1 MNQLLQEKRDAEQFL
16 RLIAPKYMGIY
27 ILNRSTDRFR
37 DVLAPEAFRA
47 YAKVSEGSYSDAMRL
62 YRDEYVSC
70 DYREVI
76 DQVLDYDYVYNVL
89 ASGNQVD
96 VSYRKKDGTLI
107 RLKISRYSD
116 SDENLSVWVY
126 TNEDSEDAL
135 YGELGEAR
143 YRIQFDDN
151 EKPVEFIGSES
162 LSKMLYGLTNEA
174 RIPFVRLWEH
184 MHPQDVDGVREELKE
199 IHILK
204 DSEATYEAEFRLQN
218 KEQQYRWYRAIGKP
232 VLNEKG
238 KIVSVYGFLI
248 DIHKHKEKNLLQ
260 QRFIS
265 GLSHEY
271 VTVWVIN
278 HDLTVELYQQTKKGD
293 HIAQEAIEEFAKE
306 NNYQK
311 SMEKYASEYVCE
323 EDREDFLR
331 NMNYRVVRERIKTEK
346 VYPVVFQRKFN
357 GKIDYFQACFA
368 QISEDTDDFV
378 LGFKLVN
385 DIVEHEKERNDRL
398 EEEKQILESL
408 SSDFT
413 AIYYLEV
420 NSGKFEPVHIQNETN
435 ASELIKSCSGYKDFY
450 EYAYQYA
457 MRYIPKDEQ
466 PEFLWW
472 FSRDNLKSLL
482 KTQVSLT
489 QNYRCYPNA
498 QNHQYFET
506 KVVKVSEDEE
516 SCHVLLGFR
525 YIDDIIKK
533 EKATQKRLQNALEE
547 IKRSNEMISAIAKS
561 YSSIYKVDFE
571 TDTYER
577 ITGSD
582 VIPKTGCASEKM
594 FDVCEQDVAPEY
606 RNIIH
611 QFANIETLTSRL
623 EKEKDVLAEYR
634 MADGNWHKLR
644 IIVSKRNA
652 NGKAIQAIATIR
664 IISET
669 KRKELNLFFEAEQA
683 KREAKIKTRFLQ
695 SMSHDMRTPLNGIA
709 GMLHIADQNP
719 KDLELQKTT
728 RNKIHQSLNYLISL
742 VNDVLDMND
751 LESDHF
757 TEEEVDFDITKLV
770 GNMNIV
776 AQQLAQEKNIQYVL
790 DWYEGQLSHSS
801 FRGFPI
807 YLSRILSIVVQ
818 NAVKF
823 TPENGEIHVWMNE
836 KCLDDSTSLL
846 EFRCKDNG
854 IGMSQDFIQH
864 AFDLFAQEDS
874 SSRYTYQGT
883 GLSLSIAKKLVE
895 YMHGNI
901 QLESEK
907 GVGTTVYIQ
916 IPFKL
921 GRSIENKTKFTELV
935 SLEGLCVLV
944 AEDND
949 LNMEI
954 VEYMLERNGIQVVC
968 AKDGQEVIDLFEKSE
983 VNEFDFILMDIMMPK
998 LNGLD
1003 ATRKIRALKRLDAK
1017 TIPIIAMSANAF
1029 VEDIMNSKLAGMNM
1043 HLAKPLDEIKLIEAL
1058 KQCKKDEDFKV
1069 IRN

>member
-1 MNQLLQEKRDAEQFL
+1 MNQLLQEKRDAENFL
-16 RLIAPKYMGIY
+16 RLIAPKYAAVY
-27 ILNRSTDRFR
+27 ILDRSTDTFR
-37 DVLAPEAFRA
+37 DILAPEAFRA
-47 YAKVSEGSYSDAMRL
+47 FAKDSEGLYSDAMQL
-62 YRDEYVSC
+62 YRDHYVAC
-70 DYREVI
+70 DYQEVI
-76 DQVLDYDYVYNVL
+76 DRVLDYDYVYNIL
-89 ASGNQVD
+89 SSGNQVN
-96 VSYRKKDGTLI
+96 VTYRKKDGTLI
-107 RLKISRYSD
+107 RLKIDRYSD
-116 SDENLSVWVY
+116 NDENTSIWVY

-151 EKPVEFIGSES
+151 EKPVEFISSES
-162 LSKMLYGLTNEA
+162 LSEMLYGFKGETH
-174 RIPFVRLWEH
+174 ISYSMLWNH
-184 MHPQDVDGVREELKE
+184 MHPQDIDVVKEEFKN
-199 IHILK
+199 IHDTR
-204 DSEATYEAEFRLQN
+204 DSTATYEVEYRLQN
-218 KEQQYRWYRAIGKP
+218 KDKQYRWYRAIGKP

-238 KIVSVYGFLI
+238 KIVSVCGFLI

-278 HDLTVELYQQTKKGD
+278 HDLTVELYQQTQKGN
-293 HIAQEAIEEFAKE
+293 HIAQDAIEKFAKE

-331 NMNYRVVRERIKTEK
+331 NVNYRVVRERIKTEK

-368 QISEDTDDFV
+368 QISDETDDFV

-398 EEEKQILESL
+398 EEEKRILESL

-420 NSGKFEPVHIQNETN
+420 NSGKFEPVHIRDKTN
-435 ASELIKSCSGYKDFY
+435 ASELIKNYLEYKDFY
-450 EYAYQYA
+450 EYTYQYA
-457 MRYIPKDEQ
+457 MHYIPKEEQ

-472 FSRDNLKSLL
+472 FSRDNLKNLL
-482 KTQVSLT
+482 KTQASLT
-489 QNYRCYPNA
+489 QHYHSHPNA

-525 YIDDIIKK
+525 YIDDIIEK
-533 EKATQKRLQNALEE
+533 EKATQKRLQNALDETQ
-547 IKRSNEMISAIAKS
+547 RSNETISTIAKS
-561 YSSIYKVDFE
+561 YSSIYQIDLE

-577 ITGSD
+577 ISGSEI
-582 VIPKTGCASEKM
+582 IPKTGCASKRMYEI
-594 FDVCEQDVAPEY
+594 CEQAVAPEY

-611 QFANIETLTSRL
+611 QFVDLKTLASRL
-623 EKEKDVLAEYR
+623 EKEDDILAEYR

-644 IIVSKRNA
+644 YIVRKRDE

-664 IISET
+664 TISET

-695 SMSHDMRTPLNGIA
+695 NMSHDMRTPLNGIS

-719 KDLELQKTT
+719 DDLELQKST

-751 LESDHF
+751 LESNHF
-757 TEEEVDFDITKLV
+757 TEEEVDFDVTKLV
-770 GNMNIV
+770 GNINID
-776 AQQLAQEKNIQYVL
+776 AQQLAQEKNIQYIL
-790 DWYEGQLSHSS
+790 DWYEGQLSHSQ
-801 FRGFPI
+801 FRGYPI

-823 TPENGEIHVWMNE
+823 TPENGEVHVWMNE
-836 KCLDDSTSLL
+836 KKIDDSTSLL
-846 EFRCKDNG
+846 EFGCKDNG
-854 IGMSQDFIQH
+854 VGMSKEFLSR
-864 AFDLFAQEDS
+864 AFDLFAQENS
-874 SSRYTYQGT
+874 SSRSTYQGT
-883 GLSLSIAKKLVE
+883 GLGLPIAKKLVD
-895 YMHGNI
+895 YMHGEI
-901 QLESEK
+901 HLESEK
-907 GVGTTVYIQ
+907 GVGTTVTIQ

-921 GRSIENKTKFTELV
+921 GKQIENKAKFTESV
-935 SLEGLCVLV
+935 SLEGLHALV

-954 VEYMLERNGIQVVC
+954 VKYMLERNGIQVVC
-968 AKDGQEVIDLFEKSE
+968 AKDGQEVVSLFEQSQI
-983 VNEFDFILMDIMMPK
+983 NEYDFILMDIMMPK

-1003 ATRKIRALKRLDAK
+1003 ATRKIRSIKRQDAK
-1017 TIPIIAMSANAF
+1017 IVPIIAMSANAF
-1029 VEDIMNSKLAGMNM
+1029 VEDMLNSKIAGMNM
-1043 HLAKPLDEIKLIEAL
+1043 HLAKPLDETKLMEAL
-1058 KQCKKDEDFKV
+1058 KQCKKGEE
-1069 IRN
+1069 

>member
-1 MNQLLQEKRDAEQFL
+1 
-16 RLIAPKYMGIY
+16 
-27 ILNRSTDRFR
+27 
-37 DVLAPEAFRA
+37 
-47 YAKVSEGSYSDAMRL
+47 
-62 YRDEYVSC
+62 
-70 DYREVI
+70 
-76 DQVLDYDYVYNVL
+76 
-89 ASGNQVD
+89 
-96 VSYRKKDGTLI
+96 
-107 RLKISRYSD
+107 
-116 SDENLSVWVY
+116 
-126 TNEDSEDAL
+126 
-135 YGELGEAR
+135 
-143 YRIQFDDN
+143 
-151 EKPVEFIGSES
+151 
-162 LSKMLYGLTNEA
+162 
-174 RIPFVRLWEH
+174 
-184 MHPQDVDGVREELKE
+184 
-199 IHILK
+199 
-204 DSEATYEAEFRLQN
+204 
-218 KEQQYRWYRAIGKP
+218 
-232 VLNEKG
+232 
-238 KIVSVYGFLI
+238 
-248 DIHKHKEKNLLQ
+248 
-260 QRFIS
+260 
-265 GLSHEY
+265 
-271 VTVWVIN
+271 
-278 HDLTVELYQQTKKGD
+278 
-293 HIAQEAIEEFAKE
+293 
-306 NNYQK
+306 
-311 SMEKYASEYVCE
+311 
-323 EDREDFLR
+323 
-331 NMNYRVVRERIKTEK
+331 MNYRVVRERIKTEK

-357 GKIDYFQACFA
+357 GKIDYFQACFV
-368 QISEDTDDFV
+368 QISEDTNDFV
-378 LGFKLVN
+378 MGFKLVN

-420 NSGKFEPVHIQNETN
+420 NSGKFESVHIQDETN
-435 ASELIKSCSGYKDFY
+435 ASELIRSYSGYKDFY

-457 MRYIPKDEQ
+457 MRYIPKEEQ

-489 QNYRCYPNA
+489 QNYRCYPNT

-547 IKRSNEMISAIAKS
+547 IKRSNETISTIAKS

-571 TDTYER
+571 ADTYER
-577 ITGSD
+577 ISGSD
-582 VIPKTGCASEKM
+582 IIPKTGCASEKM

-623 EKEKDVLAEYR
+623 EKEEDVLAEYR

-728 RNKIHQSLNYLISL
+728 RNKVHQSLNYLISL

-751 LESDHF
+751 LESNHF
-757 TEEEVDFDITKLV
+757 TEEEVDFDITKLL
-770 GNMNIV
+770 GNMNID

-790 DWYEGQLSHSS
+790 DWYEGQLSHSN
-801 FRGFPI
+801 FRGYPI
-807 YLSRILSIVVQ
+807 YLSRILMIVVQ

-874 SSRYTYQGT
+874 SSRSTYQGT
-883 GLSLSIAKKLVE
+883 GLGLPIAKKLVE

-907 GVGTTVYIQ
+907 GIGTTVSIQ

-921 GRSIENKTKFTELV
+921 GKSIENKNNRNQQI

-1043 HLAKPLDEIKLIEAL
+1043 HLAKPLDETKLINAL
-1058 KQCKKDEDFKV
+1058 KQCKKDEDFK
-1069 IRN
+1069 

>member
-16 RLIAPKYMGIY
+16 RLIAPKYMGVY

-398 EEEKQILESL
+398 VEEKQILESL

-547 IKRSNEMISAIAKS
+547 IKRSNETISAIAKS

-582 VIPKTGCASEKM
+582 VIPRTGCASEKM

-719 KDLELQKTT
+719 KDLELQKNT

-751 LESDHF
+751 LENDHF

-874 SSRYTYQGT
+874 SSRSTYQGT

-1043 HLAKPLDEIKLIEAL
+1043 HLAKPLDETKLINAL
-1058 KQCKKDEDFKV
+1058 KQCKKDEE
-1069 IRN
+1069 

>member
-1 MNQLLQEKRDAEQFL
+1 MNQLLQEKRDAENFL
-16 RLIAPKYMGIY
+16 RLIAPKYAAVY
-27 ILNRSTDRFR
+27 ILNRSTDTFR
-37 DVLAPEAFRA
+37 DILAPEAFRA
-47 YAKVSEGSYSDAMRL
+47 FAKDTKGSYSDAMQL
-62 YRDEYVSC
+62 YRDHYVAC
-70 DYREVI
+70 DYQEVI
-76 DQVLDYDYVYNVL
+76 DRVLDYDYVYNIL
-89 ASGNQVD
+89 SSGNQVN
-96 VSYRKKDGTLI
+96 VTYRKKDGTLI
-107 RLKISRYSD
+107 RLKIDRYSD
-116 SDENLSVWVY
+116 NDENTSIWVY

-143 YRIQFDDN
+143 FRIRFDDN

-162 LSKMLYGLTNEA
+162 LSEMLYGFKGETH
-174 RIPFVRLWEH
+174 ISFSMLWNH
-184 MHPQDVDGVREELKE
+184 MHPQDIDVVKEEFKN
-199 IHILK
+199 IHDTR
-204 DSEATYEAEFRLQN
+204 DSTATYEVEYRLQN
-218 KEQQYRWYRAIGKP
+218 KDKQYRWYRAIGKP

-238 KIVSVYGFLI
+238 KIVSVCGFLI

-293 HIAQEAIEEFAKE
+293 HIAQEAIEKFAKT

-331 NMNYRVVRERIKTEK
+331 NVDYRVVRERIKTEK
-346 VYPVVFQRKFN
+346 VYPVVFQREFN

-368 QISEDTDDFV
+368 QISEETDDFV

-420 NSGKFEPVHIQNETN
+420 NSGKFEPVHIQDETN
-435 ASELIKSCSGYKDFY
+435 ASELIRSYSGYKDFY

-482 KTQVSLT
+482 ETQVSLT
-489 QNYRCYPNA
+489 QNYRTYPNA
-498 QNHQYFET
+498 QNQQYFET

-525 YIDDIIKK
+525 YIDDILKK

-547 IKRSNEMISAIAKS
+547 IKRSNETISTIAKS

-577 ITGSD
+577 ISGSD
-582 VIPKTGCASEKM
+582 IIPKTGCASEKM

-611 QFANIETLTSRL
+611 QFANIETLISQL
-623 EKEKDVLAEYR
+623 EKEEDVLAEYR

-664 IISET
+664 TISET

-709 GMLHIADQNP
+709 GMLHVADQNP

-742 VNDVLDMND
+742 VNDVLD
-751 LESDHF
+751 
-757 TEEEVDFDITKLV
+757 
-770 GNMNIV
+770 
-776 AQQLAQEKNIQYVL
+776 
-790 DWYEGQLSHSS
+790 WYEGQLSHSS

-807 YLSRILSIVVQ
+807 YLSRILSIVAQ

-874 SSRYTYQGT
+874 SSRSTYQGT
-883 GLSLSIAKKLVE
+883 GLGLSIAKKLVE
-895 YMHGNI
+895 HMHGNI

-921 GRSIENKTKFTELV
+921 GKPIENKNNRNQQI

-1003 ATRKIRALKRLDAK
+1003 ATRTIRSLKRQDAK
-1017 TIPIIAMSANAF
+1017 TVPIIAMSANAF
-1029 VEDIMNSKLAGMNM
+1029 VEDIMNSKVAGMNM
-1043 HLAKPLDEIKLIEAL
+1043 HLAKPLDETKLINAL
-1058 KQCKKDEDFKV
+1058 KQCKKDERV
-1069 IRN
+1069 N

>member
-16 RLIAPKYMGIY
+16 RLIAPKYMGVY

-331 NMNYRVVRERIKTEK
+331 NVNYRVVRERIKTEK
-346 VYPVVFQRKFN
+346 VYLVVFQRKFN

-398 EEEKQILESL
+398 VEEKQILESL

-547 IKRSNEMISAIAKS
+547 IKRSNETISAIAKS

-719 KDLELQKTT
+719 KDLELQKNT
-728 RNKIHQSLNYLISL
+728 RNKIHQSLNYLVSL

-751 LESDHF
+751 LENDHF

-874 SSRYTYQGT
+874 SSRSTYQGT

-1043 HLAKPLDEIKLIEAL
+1043 HLAKPLDETKLINAL
-1058 KQCKKDEDFKV
+1058 KQCKKDEE
-1069 IRN
+1069 

>member
-1 MNQLLQEKRDAEQFL
+1 MKKKE
-16 RLIAPKYMGIY
+16 M
-27 ILNRSTDRFR
+27 
-37 DVLAPEAFRA
+37 
-47 YAKVSEGSYSDAMRL
+47 
-62 YRDEYVSC
+62 
-70 DYREVI
+70 I
-76 DQVLDYDYVYNVL
+76 DW
-89 ASGNQVD
+89 
-96 VSYRKKDGTLI
+96 KK
-107 RLKISRYSD
+107 
-116 SDENLSVWVY
+116 
-126 TNEDSEDAL
+126 
-135 YGELGEAR
+135 
-143 YRIQFDDN
+143 
-151 EKPVEFIGSES
+151 
-162 LSKMLYGLTNEA
+162 
-174 RIPFVRLWEH
+174 
-184 MHPQDVDGVREELKE
+184 
-199 IHILK
+199 
-204 DSEATYEAEFRLQN
+204 
-218 KEQQYRWYRAIGKP
+218 
-232 VLNEKG
+232 
-238 KIVSVYGFLI
+238 
-248 DIHKHKEKNLLQ
+248 KN
-260 QRFIS
+260 
-265 GLSHEY
+265 
-271 VTVWVIN
+271 
-278 HDLTVELYQQTKKGD
+278 
-293 HIAQEAIEEFAKE
+293 
-306 NNYQK
+306 
-311 SMEKYASEYVCE
+311 
-323 EDREDFLR
+323 
-331 NMNYRVVRERIKTEK
+331 
-346 VYPVVFQRKFN
+346 
-357 GKIDYFQACFA
+357 
-368 QISEDTDDFV
+368 
-378 LGFKLVN
+378 
-385 DIVEHEKERNDRL
+385 
-398 EEEKQILESL
+398 LESL

-420 NSGKFEPVHIQNETN
+420 NSGKFESVHIQDETN

-489 QNYRCYPNA
+489 QNYRCNPNA
-498 QNHQYFET
+498 QNQQYFET

-516 SCHVLLGFR
+516 SCHALLGFR

-533 EKATQKRLQNALEE
+533 EKATQKRLQDALDET
-547 IKRSNEMISAIAKS
+547 KRSNETISTIAKS
-561 YSSIYKVDFE
+561 YSSIYQIDLE

-577 ITGSD
+577 ISGSEI
-582 VIPKTGCASEKM
+582 IPKTGCASQRMYEA
-594 FDVCEQDVAPEY
+594 CEQEVAPEY

-611 QFANIETLTSRL
+611 QFVDIKTLASRL
-623 EKEKDVLAEYR
+623 EKEEDILAEYR

-644 IIVSKRNA
+644 YIVRKRDA
-652 NGKAIQAIATIR
+652 DGKAIQAIATIR
-664 IISET
+664 TISET

-683 KREAKIKTRFLQ
+683 KRETKIKTRFLQ

-719 KDLELQKTT
+719 KNLELQKTT
-728 RNKIHQSLNYLISL
+728 RNKVHQSLNYLISL

-757 TEEEVDFDITKLV
+757 TEEEVDFDITKLL
-770 GNMNIV
+770 GNMNID

-790 DWYEGQLSHSS
+790 DWYEGQLSHSN
-801 FRGFPI
+801 FRGYPI

-854 IGMSQDFIQH
+854 IGMSQDFIKH

-874 SSRYTYQGT
+874 SSRSTYQGT
-883 GLSLSIAKKLVE
+883 GLGLSIAKKLVE

-907 GVGTTVYIQ
+907 GIGTTVSIQ

-921 GRSIENKTKFTELV
+921 GKSIENKNNRNQQI

-1003 ATRKIRALKRLDAK
+1003 ATRKIRSLKRQDAK
-1017 TIPIIAMSANAF
+1017 TVPIIAMSANAF
-1029 VEDIMNSKLAGMNM
+1029 VEDIMNSKIAGMNM
-1043 HLAKPLDEIKLIEAL
+1043 HLAKPLDETKLIEAL
-1058 KQCKKDEDFKV
+1058 KQCKKDERV
-1069 IRN
+1069 N

>member
-1 MNQLLQEKRDAEQFL
+1 MNQLLQEKRDAENFL
-16 RLIAPKYMGIY
+16 RLIAPKYAAVY
-27 ILNRSTDRFR
+27 ILDRSTDTFR
-37 DVLAPEAFRA
+37 DILALEAFRA
-47 YAKVSEGSYSDAMRL
+47 FAKDTKGSYSDAMQL
-62 YRDEYVSC
+62 YRDQYVAC
-70 DYREVI
+70 DYQEVI
-76 DQVLDYDYVYNVL
+76 DRVLDYDYVYNIL

-116 SDENLSVWVY
+116 KECDKYLSVWVY

-162 LSKMLYGLTNEA
+162 LFKMLYGLANEA

-238 KIVSVYGFLI
+238 KIVSVCGFLI

-331 NMNYRVVRERIKTEK
+331 NVNYRVVRERIKTEK

-420 NSGKFEPVHIQNETN
+420 NSGKFESVHIQDETN
-435 ASELIKSCSGYKDFY
+435 ASELIRSYSGYKDFY

-457 MRYIPKDEQ
+457 MRYIPKEEQ

-547 IKRSNEMISAIAKS
+547 IKRSNETISTIAKS

-577 ITGSD
+577 ISGSD
-582 VIPKTGCASEKM
+582 IIPKTGCASEKM

-606 RNIIH
+606 R
-611 QFANIETLTSRL
+611 
-623 EKEKDVLAEYR
+623 

-644 IIVSKRNA
+644 IIVSKRDV

-664 IISET
+664 TISET

-709 GMLHIADQNP
+709 GMLHIAEENP

-751 LESDHF
+751 LESDNF
-757 TEEEVDFDITKLV
+757 TEEEVDFDITELL
-770 GNMNIV
+770 GNMNID

-790 DWYEGQLSHSS
+790 DWYEGQLSHSN
-801 FRGFPI
+801 FRGYPI

-854 IGMSQDFIQH
+854 IGMSQDFIKH

-874 SSRYTYQGT
+874 SSRSTYQGT
-883 GLSLSIAKKLVE
+883 GLGLSIAKKLVE

-907 GVGTTVYIQ
+907 GIGTTVSIQ

-921 GRSIENKTKFTELV
+921 GKSIENKNNRNQQI

-1003 ATRKIRALKRLDAK
+1003 ATRKIRSLKRQDAK
-1017 TIPIIAMSANAF
+1017 TVPIIAMSANAF
-1029 VEDIMNSKLAGMNM
+1029 VEDMLNSKIAGMNM
-1043 HLAKPLDEIKLIEAL
+1043 HLAKPLDETKLINAL
-1058 KQCKKDEDFKV
+1058 KQCKKGEE
-1069 IRN
+1069 

>member
-16 RLIAPKYMGIY
+16 RLIAPKYMGVY

-162 LSKMLYGLTNEA
+162 LSKMLYGLTNEE

-398 EEEKQILESL
+398 VEEKQILESL

-547 IKRSNEMISAIAKS
+547 IKRSNETISAIAKS

-611 QFANIETLTSRL
+611 QFTNIETLTSRL

-751 LESDHF
+751 LENDHF

-874 SSRYTYQGT
+874 SSRSTYQGT

-1029 VEDIMNSKLAGMNM
+1029 VEDVMNSKLAGMNM
-1043 HLAKPLDEIKLIEAL
+1043 HLAKPLDETKLINAL
-1058 KQCKKDEDFKV
+1058 KQCKKDEE
-1069 IRN
+1069 

>member
-1 MNQLLQEKRDAEQFL
+1 
-16 RLIAPKYMGIY
+16 
-27 ILNRSTDRFR
+27 
-37 DVLAPEAFRA
+37 
-47 YAKVSEGSYSDAMRL
+47 
-62 YRDEYVSC
+62 
-70 DYREVI
+70 
-76 DQVLDYDYVYNVL
+76 
-89 ASGNQVD
+89 
-96 VSYRKKDGTLI
+96 
-107 RLKISRYSD
+107 
-116 SDENLSVWVY
+116 
-126 TNEDSEDAL
+126 
-135 YGELGEAR
+135 
-143 YRIQFDDN
+143 
-151 EKPVEFIGSES
+151 
-162 LSKMLYGLTNEA
+162 
-174 RIPFVRLWEH
+174 
-184 MHPQDVDGVREELKE
+184 
-199 IHILK
+199 
-204 DSEATYEAEFRLQN
+204 
-218 KEQQYRWYRAIGKP
+218 
-232 VLNEKG
+232 
-238 KIVSVYGFLI
+238 
-248 DIHKHKEKNLLQ
+248 
-260 QRFIS
+260 
-265 GLSHEY
+265 
-271 VTVWVIN
+271 
-278 HDLTVELYQQTKKGD
+278 
-293 HIAQEAIEEFAKE
+293 
-306 NNYQK
+306 
-311 SMEKYASEYVCE
+311 
-323 EDREDFLR
+323 
-331 NMNYRVVRERIKTEK
+331 MNYRVVRERIKTEK

-357 GKIDYFQACFA
+357 GKIDYFQACFV

-378 LGFKLVN
+378 MGFKLVN

-420 NSGKFEPVHIQNETN
+420 NSGKFESVHIQDETN
-435 ASELIKSCSGYKDFY
+435 ASELIRSYSGYKDFY

-457 MRYIPKDEQ
+457 MRYIPKEEQ

-489 QNYRCYPNA
+489 QNYRCYPNT

-547 IKRSNEMISAIAKS
+547 IKRSNETISTIAKS

-571 TDTYER
+571 ADTYER
-577 ITGSD
+577 ISGSD
-582 VIPKTGCASEKM
+582 IIPKTGCASEKM

-623 EKEKDVLAEYR
+623 EKEEDVLAEYR

-669 KRKELNLFFEAEQA
+669 KRKKLNLFFEAEQA

-728 RNKIHQSLNYLISL
+728 RNKVHQSLNYLISL

-751 LESDHF
+751 LESNHF
-757 TEEEVDFDITKLV
+757 TEEEVDFDITKLL
-770 GNMNIV
+770 GNMNID

-790 DWYEGQLSHSS
+790 DWYEGQLSHSN
-801 FRGFPI
+801 FRGYPI
-807 YLSRILSIVVQ
+807 YLSRILMIVVQ

-874 SSRYTYQGT
+874 SSRSTYQGT
-883 GLSLSIAKKLVE
+883 GLGLPIAKKLVE

-907 GVGTTVYIQ
+907 GIGTTVSIQ

-921 GRSIENKTKFTELV
+921 GKSIENKNNRNQQI

-1003 ATRKIRALKRLDAK
+1003 ATRKIRSLKRLDAK

-1029 VEDIMNSKLAGMNM
+1029 VEDIMNSKIAGMNM
-1043 HLAKPLDEIKLIEAL
+1043 HLAKPLDETKLINAL
-1058 KQCKKDEDFKV
+1058 KQCKKDERV
-1069 IRN
+1069 N

>member
-16 RLIAPKYMGIY
+16 RLIAPKYMGVY

-398 EEEKQILESL
+398 VEEKQILESL

-547 IKRSNEMISAIAKS
+547 IKRSNETISAIAKS

-874 SSRYTYQGT
+874 SSRSTYQGT

-1029 VEDIMNSKLAGMNM
+1029 VEDVMNSKLAGMNM
-1043 HLAKPLDEIKLIEAL
+1043 HLAKPLDETKLINAL
-1058 KQCKKDEDFKV
+1058 KQCKKDEE
-1069 IRN
+1069 

>member
-1 MNQLLQEKRDAEQFL
+1 MNQLLQEKRDAENFL
-16 RLIAPKYMGIY
+16 RLIAPKYAAVY
-27 ILNRSTDRFR
+27 ILDRSTDSFR
-37 DVLAPEAFRA
+37 DILAPEAFRA
-47 YAKVSEGSYSDAMRL
+47 YAKVSKGSYSDAMRL
-62 YRDEYVSC
+62 YRDKYVSC
-70 DYREVI
+70 DYHEVI
-76 DQVLDYDYVYNVL
+76 DQLLDYDYVYNIL
-89 ASGNQVD
+89 SSGNQVN
-96 VSYRKKDGTLI
+96 VLIRKKDGTLI
-107 RLKISRYSD
+107 RLKISRYSAKECD
-116 SDENLSVWVY
+116 KDLSVWVY
-126 TNEDSEDAL
+126 TNEDSEDAI

-143 YRIQFDDN
+143 YRIRFDNN
-151 EKPVEFIGSES
+151 EKPVEFISSES
-162 LSKMLYGLTNEA
+162 LSEMLYGLTNEA
-174 RIPFVRLWEH
+174 RIPFARLWEH
-184 MHPQDVDGVREELKE
+184 MHPQDVDGVRAELKE

-204 DSEATYEAEFRLQN
+204 DPEATYEAEFRLQN

-238 KIVSVYGFLI
+238 KIVSVCGFLI

-331 NMNYRVVRERIKTEK
+331 NVNYRVVRERIKTEK

-420 NSGKFEPVHIQNETN
+420 NSGKFESVHIQNETN
-435 ASELIKSCSGYKDFY
+435 ASELIRSYSGYKDFY

-457 MRYIPKDEQ
+457 MRYIPKEEQ

-506 KVVKVSEDEE
+506 KVVKVSEDKE

-547 IKRSNEMISAIAKS
+547 IKRSNETISTIAKS

-571 TDTYER
+571 IDTYER
-577 ITGSD
+577 ISGSD
-582 VIPKTGCASEKM
+582 IIPKTGCASEKM

-623 EKEKDVLAEYR
+623 EKEEDVLAEYR

-683 KREAKIKTRFLQ
+683 KREAKIKTQFLQ

-719 KDLELQKTT
+719 KDLELQKIT

-757 TEEEVDFDITKLV
+757 TEEEVDFDITKLL
-770 GNMNIV
+770 GNMNID

-874 SSRYTYQGT
+874 SSRSTYQGT
-883 GLSLSIAKKLVE
+883 GLGLSIAKKLVE
-895 YMHGNI
+895 HMHGNI

-907 GVGTTVYIQ
+907 GIGTTVSIQ

-921 GRSIENKTKFTELV
+921 GKPIENKNNRNQQI

-954 VEYMLERNGIQVVC
+954 VEYMLERNGIHVVC

-998 LNGLD
+998 INGLD

-1043 HLAKPLDEIKLIEAL
+1043 HLAKPLDETKLVEAL
-1058 KQCKKDEDFKV
+1058 KQCKKDEDFK
-1069 IRN
+1069 

>member
-16 RLIAPKYMGIY
+16 RLIAPKYMGVY

-162 LSKMLYGLTNEA
+162 LSKMLYGLTNEE

-398 EEEKQILESL
+398 VEEKQILESL

-547 IKRSNEMISAIAKS
+547 IKRSNETISAIAKS

-577 ITGSD
+577 ITGSN

-742 VNDVLDMND
+742 VNDILDMND

-770 GNMNIV
+770 GNMNID

-874 SSRYTYQGT
+874 SSRSTYQGT

-1043 HLAKPLDEIKLIEAL
+1043 HLAKPLDETKLINAL
-1058 KQCKKDEDFKV
+1058 KQCKKDEE
-1069 IRN
+1069 

>member
-16 RLIAPKYMGIY
+16 RLIAPKYMGVY

-184 MHPQDVDGVREELKE
+184 MHTHDVDGVREELKE

-398 EEEKQILESL
+398 VEEKQILESL

-582 VIPKTGCASEKM
+582 GIPKTGCASEKM

-719 KDLELQKTT
+719 KDLELQKNT
-728 RNKIHQSLNYLISL
+728 RNKIHQSLNYLVSL

-751 LESDHF
+751 LENDHF

-874 SSRYTYQGT
+874 SSRSTYQGT

-921 GRSIENKTKFTELV
+921 GRSIENKNNRNQQI

-1058 KQCKKDEDFKV
+1058 KQCKKDEE
-1069 IRN
+1069 

>member
-16 RLIAPKYMGIY
+16 RLIAPKYMGVY

-47 YAKVSEGSYSDAMRL
+47 YAKASEGSYSDAMRL

-162 LSKMLYGLTNEA
+162 LSKILYGLTNEA

-248 DIHKHKEKNLLQ
+248 DIHRHKEKNFLQ

-331 NMNYRVVRERIKTEK
+331 NVNYRVVRERIKTEK

-547 IKRSNEMISAIAKS
+547 IKRSNETISAIAKS

-742 VNDVLDMND
+742 VNDILDMND

-836 KCLDDSTSLL
+836 KCLDDSTSLF

-874 SSRYTYQGT
+874 SSRSTYQGT

-1043 HLAKPLDEIKLIEAL
+1043 HLAKPLDETKLINAL
-1058 KQCKKDEDFKV
+1058 KQCKKDEE
-1069 IRN
+1069 

>member
-16 RLIAPKYMGIY
+16 RLIAPKYMGVY

-184 MHPQDVDGVREELKE
+184 MHPHDVDGVREELKE
-199 IHILK
+199 IYILK

-331 NMNYRVVRERIKTEK
+331 NVNYRVVRERIKTEK

-398 EEEKQILESL
+398 VEEKQILESL

-547 IKRSNEMISAIAKS
+547 IKRSNETISAIAKS

-582 VIPKTGCASEKM
+582 GIPRTGCASEKM

-742 VNDVLDMND
+742 VNDILDMND

-874 SSRYTYQGT
+874 SSRSTYQGT

-1058 KQCKKDEDFKV
+1058 KQCKKDEE
-1069 IRN
+1069 

>member
-16 RLIAPKYMGIY
+16 RLIAPKYMGVY

-331 NMNYRVVRERIKTEK
+331 NVNYRVVRERIKTEK

-398 EEEKQILESL
+398 VEEKQILESL

-547 IKRSNEMISAIAKS
+547 IKRSNETISAIAKS

-719 KDLELQKTT
+719 KDLELQKNT
-728 RNKIHQSLNYLISL
+728 RNKIHQSLNYLVSL

-751 LESDHF
+751 LENDHF

-874 SSRYTYQGT
+874 SSRSTYQGT

-1043 HLAKPLDEIKLIEAL
+1043 HLAKPLDETKLINAL
-1058 KQCKKDEDFKV
+1058 KQCKKDEE
-1069 IRN
+1069 

>member
-1 MNQLLQEKRDAEQFL
+1 M
-16 RLIAPKYMGIY
+16 
-27 ILNRSTDRFR
+27 
-37 DVLAPEAFRA
+37 
-47 YAKVSEGSYSDAMRL
+47 
-62 YRDEYVSC
+62 C
-70 DYREVI
+70 
-76 DQVLDYDYVYNVL
+76 
-89 ASGNQVD
+89 
-96 VSYRKKDGTLI
+96 
-107 RLKISRYSD
+107 
-116 SDENLSVWVY
+116 
-126 TNEDSEDAL
+126 
-135 YGELGEAR
+135 
-143 YRIQFDDN
+143 
-151 EKPVEFIGSES
+151 
-162 LSKMLYGLTNEA
+162 
-174 RIPFVRLWEH
+174 H
-184 MHPQDVDGVREELKE
+184 
-199 IHILK
+199 
-204 DSEATYEAEFRLQN
+204 
-218 KEQQYRWYRAIGKP
+218 
-232 VLNEKG
+232 
-238 KIVSVYGFLI
+238 
-248 DIHKHKEKNLLQ
+248 
-260 QRFIS
+260 
-265 GLSHEY
+265 
-271 VTVWVIN
+271 
-278 HDLTVELYQQTKKGD
+278 
-293 HIAQEAIEEFAKE
+293 
-306 NNYQK
+306 
-311 SMEKYASEYVCE
+311 
-323 EDREDFLR
+323 
-331 NMNYRVVRERIKTEK
+331 
-346 VYPVVFQRKFN
+346 N

-368 QISEDTDDFV
+368 QISEETDDFV

-420 NSGKFEPVHIQNETN
+420 NSGKFEPVHIQDETN
-435 ASELIKSCSGYKDFY
+435 ASELIRSYSGYKDFY

-489 QNYRCYPNA
+489 QNYRTYPNA

-547 IKRSNEMISAIAKS
+547 IKRSDETISTIAKS

-577 ITGSD
+577 ISGSD
-582 VIPKTGCASEKM
+582 IIPKTGCASEKM

-611 QFANIETLTSRL
+611 QFANIETLTSQL
-623 EKEKDVLAEYR
+623 EKEEDVLAEYR

-719 KDLELQKTT
+719 KDLELQKIT

-757 TEEEVDFDITKLV
+757 TEEEVDFDITKLL
-770 GNMNIV
+770 GNMNID

-807 YLSRILSIVVQ
+807 YLSRILSIVAQ

-874 SSRYTYQGT
+874 SSRSTYQGT
-883 GLSLSIAKKLVE
+883 GLGLSIAKKLVE

-907 GVGTTVYIQ
+907 GIGTTVSIQ

-921 GRSIENKTKFTELV
+921 GKPIENKNNNNQQI

-998 LNGLD
+998 INGLD
-1003 ATRKIRALKRLDAK
+1003 ATRKIRSLKRQDAK
-1017 TIPIIAMSANAF
+1017 TVPIIAMSANAF
-1029 VEDIMNSKLAGMNM
+1029 VEDIMNSKVAGMNM
-1043 HLAKPLDEIKLIEAL
+1043 HLAKPLDETKLINAL
-1058 KQCKKDEDFKV
+1058 KQCKKDERV
-1069 IRN
+1069 N

>member
-16 RLIAPKYMGIY
+16 RLIAPKYMGVN

-306 NNYQK
+306 NNYK
-311 SMEKYASEYVCE
+311 KGMEKYASEYVCE

-331 NMNYRVVRERIKTEK
+331 NVNYRVVRERIKTEK

-398 EEEKQILESL
+398 VEEKQILESL

-547 IKRSNEMISAIAKS
+547 IKRSNETISAIAKS

-770 GNMNIV
+770 GNMNID

-874 SSRYTYQGT
+874 SSRSTYQGT

-1029 VEDIMNSKLAGMNM
+1029 VEDVMNSKLAGMNM
-1043 HLAKPLDEIKLIEAL
+1043 HLAKPLDETKLINAL
-1058 KQCKKDEDFKV
+1058 KQCKKDEE
-1069 IRN
+1069 

>member
-16 RLIAPKYMGIY
+16 RLIAPKYMGVY

-162 LSKMLYGLTNEA
+162 LSKMLYGLTNEE

-368 QISEDTDDFV
+368 QISEDIDDFV

-398 EEEKQILESL
+398 VEEKQILESL

-457 MRYIPKDEQ
+457 MRYIPKDER

-547 IKRSNEMISAIAKS
+547 IKRSNETISAIAKS

-770 GNMNIV
+770 GNMNID

-874 SSRYTYQGT
+874 SSRSTYQGT

-1043 HLAKPLDEIKLIEAL
+1043 HLAKPLDETKLINAL
-1058 KQCKKDEDFKV
+1058 KQCKKDEE
-1069 IRN
+1069 

>member
-1 MNQLLQEKRDAEQFL
+1 MNQLLQEKRDAENFL
-16 RLIAPKYMGIY
+16 RLIAPKYAGVY
-27 ILNRSTDRFR
+27 ILDRTTDSFR
-37 DVLAPEAFRA
+37 DILAPEAFRTFV
-47 YAKVSEGSYSDAMRL
+47 KENQGSYIKAMHL
-62 YRDEYVSC
+62 YRDQYVAC
-70 DYREVI
+70 DYQEVI
-76 DQVLDYDYVYNVL
+76 DQVLDYDYVYNIL

-107 RLKISRYSD
+107 RLKISRYTD
-116 SDENLSVWVY
+116 KECDKNLSVWVY
-126 TNEDSEDAL
+126 INEDSEDAL

-143 YRIQFDDN
+143 FRIQFDEN
-151 EKPVEFIGSES
+151 EKPIEFTGNKS
-162 LSKMLYGLTNEA
+162 LSEMLYGLTNET
-174 RIPFVRLWEH
+174 RIPFARLWEN
-184 MHPQDVDGVREELKE
+184 MHPQDVDSVRVELKE
-199 IHILK
+199 IHALK
-204 DSEATYEAEFRLQN
+204 NPKATYEAEFRLQN
-218 KEQQYRWYRAIGKP
+218 KEQQYCWYRAIGRP
-232 VLNEKG
+232 ILNEKG
-238 KIVSVYGFLI
+238 QIVCVCGFFI
-248 DIHKHKEKNLLQ
+248 DIHKQKEKTLLQ
-260 QRFIS
+260 QQFIA

-278 HDLTVELYQQTKKGD
+278 HDLTVELYQQTKKGE
-293 HIAQEAIEEFAKE
+293 HIAQDAIEEFAKE

-311 SMEKYASEYVCE
+311 SMEKYALHYVSE
-323 EDREDFLR
+323 EDREDFLKR
-331 NMNYRVVRERIKTEK
+331 VDYRIVRERIKTEK
-346 VYPVVFQRKFN
+346 VYTVVYRREYN
-357 GKIDYFQACFA
+357 GAVDYLQACFA
-368 QISEDTDDFV
+368 QISADTNDFV
-378 LGFKLVN
+378 LGFKIVN
-385 DIVEHEKERNDRL
+385 DIIQQEKERNDRL

-413 AIYYLEV
+413 AIYYLEI
-420 NSGKFEPVHIQNETN
+420 NSGQYEPIHIQDETN
-435 ASELIKSCSGYKDFY
+435 ASELIRSYSGYKDFY

-489 QNYRCYPNA
+489 QNYRTYPNA

-547 IKRSNEMISAIAKS
+547 IKRSNETISTIAKS

-571 TDTYER
+571 TDIYER
-577 ITGSD
+577 ISGKD
-582 VIPKTGCASEKM
+582 IIPKMGCASEKM
-594 FDVCEQDVAPEY
+594 FDICEQEIAPEY

-611 QFANIETLTSRL
+611 QFIDLKTLASRL
-623 EKEKDVLAEYR
+623 EKEEDILAEYR
-634 MADGNWHKLR
+634 MTDGNWHKLR
-644 IIVSKRNA
+644 FIVRNRDA
-652 NGKAIQAIATIR
+652 NGKVLQVIATIR
-664 IISET
+664 TISEA

-683 KREAKIKTRFLQ
+683 KREAEVKTRFLQ
-695 SMSHDMRTPLNGIA
+695 NMSHDMRTPLNGIA
-709 GMLHIADQNP
+709 GMLHIAEENP
-719 KDLELQKTT
+719 NDLELQKNT
-728 RNKIHQSLNYLISL
+728 RDKIHQSLNYLISL

-757 TEEEVDFDITKLV
+757 AEEEVDFDITKLL
-770 GNMNIV
+770 GNMNID
-776 AQQLAQEKNIQYVL
+776 AQQLAQEKNIQYIL
-790 DWYEGQLSHSS
+790 DWYEGQLSHSI

-836 KCLDDSTSLL
+836 KCLDESTSLL

-854 IGMSQDFIQH
+854 IGMSQDFIKH

-874 SSRYTYQGT
+874 SSRSTYQGT
-883 GLSLSIAKKLVE
+883 GLGLPIAKKLVDH
-895 YMHGNI
+895 MHGNI

-907 GVGTTVYIQ
+907 GVGTTVSIQ

-921 GRSIENKTKFTELV
+921 GKSIENKNNRNQQI

-1003 ATRKIRALKRLDAK
+1003 ATRKIRSLKRQDAK
-1017 TIPIIAMSANAF
+1017 TVPIIAMSANAF
-1029 VEDIMNSKLAGMNM
+1029 VEDMLNSKIAGMNM
-1043 HLAKPLDEIKLIEAL
+1043 HLAKPLDETKLINAL
-1058 KQCKKDEDFKV
+1058 KQCKKDEA
-1069 IRN
+1069 

>member
-1 MNQLLQEKRDAEQFL
+1 M
-16 RLIAPKYMGIY
+16 
-27 ILNRSTDRFR
+27 
-37 DVLAPEAFRA
+37 
-47 YAKVSEGSYSDAMRL
+47 
-62 YRDEYVSC
+62 
-70 DYREVI
+70 
-76 DQVLDYDYVYNVL
+76 
-89 ASGNQVD
+89 
-96 VSYRKKDGTLI
+96 
-107 RLKISRYSD
+107 
-116 SDENLSVWVY
+116 
-126 TNEDSEDAL
+126 
-135 YGELGEAR
+135 
-143 YRIQFDDN
+143 
-151 EKPVEFIGSES
+151 
-162 LSKMLYGLTNEA
+162 
-174 RIPFVRLWEH
+174 
-184 MHPQDVDGVREELKE
+184 
-199 IHILK
+199 
-204 DSEATYEAEFRLQN
+204 
-218 KEQQYRWYRAIGKP
+218 
-232 VLNEKG
+232 
-238 KIVSVYGFLI
+238 
-248 DIHKHKEKNLLQ
+248 
-260 QRFIS
+260 
-265 GLSHEY
+265 
-271 VTVWVIN
+271 IN

-331 NMNYRVVRERIKTEK
+331 NVNYRVVRERIKTEK

-378 LGFKLVN
+378 MGFKLVN

-420 NSGKFEPVHIQNETN
+420 NSGKFESVHIQDETN
-435 ASELIKSCSGYKDFY
+435 ASELIRSYSGYKDFY

-457 MRYIPKDEQ
+457 MRYIPKEEQ

-533 EKATQKRLQNALEE
+533 EKATQKRLQDALDET
-547 IKRSNEMISAIAKS
+547 KRSNETISTIAKS
-561 YSSIYKVDFE
+561 YSSIYQIDLE

-577 ITGSD
+577 ISGSEI
-582 VIPKTGCASEKM
+582 IPKTGCASQRMYEA
-594 FDVCEQDVAPEY
+594 CEQEVAPEY

-611 QFANIETLTSRL
+611 QFVDIKTLASRL
-623 EKEKDVLAEYR
+623 EKEEDILAEYR

-644 IIVSKRNA
+644 YIVRKRDA
-652 NGKAIQAIATIR
+652 DGKAIQAIATIR
-664 IISET
+664 TISET

-683 KREAKIKTRFLQ
+683 KRETKIKTRFLQ

-719 KDLELQKTT
+719 KNLELQKTT
-728 RNKIHQSLNYLISL
+728 RNKVHQSLNYLISL

-757 TEEEVDFDITKLV
+757 TEEEVDFDITKLL
-770 GNMNIV
+770 GNMNID

-790 DWYEGQLSHSS
+790 DWYEGQLSHSN
-801 FRGFPI
+801 FRGYPI
-807 YLSRILSIVVQ
+807 YLSRILMIVVQ

-823 TPENGEIHVWMNE
+823 TPENGEIHVWI
-836 KCLDDSTSLL
+836 
-846 EFRCKDNG
+846 NG
-854 IGMSQDFIQH
+854 IGMSQDFIKH

-874 SSRYTYQGT
+874 SSRSTYQGT
-883 GLSLSIAKKLVE
+883 GLGLSIAKKLVE

-907 GVGTTVYIQ
+907 GIGTTVSIQ

-921 GRSIENKTKFTELV
+921 GKSIENKNNRNQQI

-1003 ATRKIRALKRLDAK
+1003 ATRKIRSLKRQDAK
-1017 TIPIIAMSANAF
+1017 TVPIIAMSANAF
-1029 VEDIMNSKLAGMNM
+1029 VEDIMNSKIAGMNM
-1043 HLAKPLDEIKLIEAL
+1043 HLAKPLDETKLINAL
-1058 KQCKKDEDFKV
+1058 KQCKKDEDFK
-1069 IRN
+1069 

>member
-1 MNQLLQEKRDAEQFL
+1 MNQLLQEKRDAENFL
-16 RLIAPKYMGIY
+16 RLIAPKYAAVY
-27 ILNRSTDRFR
+27 ILDRSTDTFR
-37 DVLAPEAFRA
+37 DILAPEAFRA
-47 YAKVSEGSYSDAMRL
+47 FAKDTKGSYSDAMQL
-62 YRDEYVSC
+62 YRDQYVAC
-70 DYREVI
+70 DYKEVI
-76 DQVLDYDYVYNVL
+76 DRVLDYDYVYNIL
-89 ASGNQVD
+89 SSGNQVN
-96 VSYRKKDGTLI
+96 VTYRKKDGTLI
-107 RLKISRYSD
+107 RLKIDRYSD
-116 SDENLSVWVY
+116 NDENTSIWVY

-143 YRIQFDDN
+143 YRIRFDDN
-151 EKPVEFIGSES
+151 ERPVEFVGSES
-162 LSKMLYGLTNEA
+162 LSEMLYGFKGETH
-174 RIPFVRLWEH
+174 ISCSMLWNH
-184 MHPQDVDGVREELKE
+184 MHPQDIDVVKEEFKN
-199 IHILK
+199 IHDTR
-204 DSEATYEAEFRLQN
+204 DSTVTYEVEYRLQN
-218 KEQQYRWYRAIGKP
+218 KDKQYRWYRAIGKP

-238 KIVSVYGFLI
+238 KIVSVCGFLI

-293 HIAQEAIEEFAKE
+293 HIAQEAIEKFAKE

-331 NMNYRVVRERIKTEK
+331 NVNYRVVRERIKTEK

-378 LGFKLVN
+378 MGFKLVN
-385 DIVEHEKERNDRL
+385 DIVEHEKERN
-398 EEEKQILESL
+398 
-408 SSDFT
+408 
-413 AIYYLEV
+413 
-420 NSGKFEPVHIQNETN
+420 
-435 ASELIKSCSGYKDFY
+435 
-450 EYAYQYA
+450 
-457 MRYIPKDEQ
+457 
-466 PEFLWW
+466 
-472 FSRDNLKSLL
+472 
-482 KTQVSLT
+482 
-489 QNYRCYPNA
+489 
-498 QNHQYFET
+498 
-506 KVVKVSEDEE
+506 
-516 SCHVLLGFR
+516 
-525 YIDDIIKK
+525 
-533 EKATQKRLQNALEE
+533 
-547 IKRSNEMISAIAKS
+547 
-561 YSSIYKVDFE
+561 
-571 TDTYER
+571 
-577 ITGSD
+577 
-582 VIPKTGCASEKM
+582 
-594 FDVCEQDVAPEY
+594 
-606 RNIIH
+606 
-611 QFANIETLTSRL
+611 
-623 EKEKDVLAEYR
+623 
-634 MADGNWHKLR
+634 
-644 IIVSKRNA
+644 A

-664 IISET
+664 TISET

-683 KREAKIKTRFLQ
+683 RREAKIKTRFLQ

-709 GMLHIADQNP
+709 GMLHIAEENP

-728 RNKIHQSLNYLISL
+728 RNKVHQSLNYLISL

-751 LESDHF
+751 LESDNF
-757 TEEEVDFDITKLV
+757 TEEEVDFDITKLL
-770 GNMNIV
+770 GNMNID

-790 DWYEGQLSHSS
+790 DWYEGQLSHSN
-801 FRGFPI
+801 FRGYPI
-807 YLSRILSIVVQ
+807 YLSRILMIVVQ

-854 IGMSQDFIQH
+854 IGMSQDFIKH

-874 SSRYTYQGT
+874 SSRSTYQGT
-883 GLSLSIAKKLVE
+883 GLGLSIAKKLVE

-907 GVGTTVYIQ
+907 GIGTTVSIQ

-921 GRSIENKTKFTELV
+921 GKSIENKNNRNQQI

-1003 ATRKIRALKRLDAK
+1003 ATRKIRSLKRQDAK
-1017 TIPIIAMSANAF
+1017 TVPIIAMSANAF
-1029 VEDIMNSKLAGMNM
+1029 VEDIMNSKIAGMNM
-1043 HLAKPLDEIKLIEAL
+1043 HLAKPLDETKLIEAL
-1058 KQCKKDEDFKV
+1058 KQCKKDEDFK
-1069 IRN
+1069 

>member
-1 MNQLLQEKRDAEQFL
+1 MNQLLQEKRDAENFL
-16 RLIAPKYMGIY
+16 RLIAPKYAAVY
-27 ILNRSTDRFR
+27 ILDRSTDRFR
-37 DVLAPEAFRA
+37 DILAPEAFRA
-47 YAKVSEGSYSDAMRL
+47 FAKDTKGSYSDAMQL
-62 YRDEYVSC
+62 YRDQYVDC
-70 DYREVI
+70 DYQKVI
-76 DQVLDYDYVYNVL
+76 DQVLDYDYVYNIL

-116 SDENLSVWVY
+116 RDENLSVWVY

-143 YRIQFDDN
+143 FRIQFDEN
-151 EKPVEFIGSES
+151 ERPVEFIGNES
-162 LSKMLYGLTNEA
+162 LSEMLYGLTDET
-174 RIPFVRLWEH
+174 RIPFARLWEH
-184 MHPQDVDGVREELKE
+184 MHPQDVDGVRAELKE
-199 IHILK
+199 IHSLK
-204 DSEATYEAEFRLQN
+204 DPKATYEAEFRLQN

-232 VLNEKG
+232 ILNEKG
-238 KIVSVYGFLI
+238 QIVCVCGFFT
-248 DIHKHKEKNLLQ
+248 DIHKQKEKTLLQ
-260 QRFIS
+260 QRFIA

-271 VTVWVIN
+271 ITVWVIN
-278 HDLTVELYQQTKKGD
+278 PDLTLELYQQTKKGD
-293 HIAQEAIEEFAKE
+293 HIAQDAIEDFAKE

-331 NMNYRVVRERIKTEK
+331 NVNYRVVRERIKSEI
-346 VYPVVFQRKFN
+346 VYPVVYRREYN
-357 GKIDYFQACFA
+357 GTVDYFQACFA
-368 QISEDTDDFV
+368 QISKDTDDFV
-378 LGFKLVN
+378 LCFKIVN
-385 DIVEHEKERNDRL
+385 DIIQQEKERNDRL

-420 NSGKFEPVHIQNETN
+420 NSGKFEPVHIQNESN
-435 ASELIKSCSGYKDFY
+435 ASELIKSYSEYKDFY
-450 EYAYQYA
+450 EYSYQYA
-457 MRYIPKDEQ
+457 MYYIPKKEQ

-472 FSRDNLKSLL
+472 FSRDNLKNLL
-482 KTQVSLT
+482 KNQVSLT
-489 QNYRCYPNA
+489 QHYHSYPNA

-525 YIDDIIKK
+525 YIDDIIEK
-533 EKATQKRLQNALEE
+533 EKAAQKRLQDALDATQ
-547 IKRSNEMISAIAKS
+547 RSNETISTIAKS
-561 YSSIYKVDFE
+561 YSAIYQINLE

-577 ITGSD
+577 ISGKEI
-582 VIPKTGCASEKM
+582 IPKMGCASEKM
-594 FDVCEQDVAPEY
+594 FDVCEQEVAPEY
-606 RNIIH
+606 RNIVH
-611 QFANIETLTSRL
+611 QFADLKTLASRL
-623 EKEKDVLAEYR
+623 EKEEDVLAEYR

-644 IIVSKRNA
+644 FIVRKRDA
-652 NGKAIQAIATIR
+652 NGKVLQVIATIR
-664 IISET
+664 TISEV

-719 KDLELQKTT
+719 KDLELQKIT

-751 LESDHF
+751 LESDNF
-757 TEEEVDFDITKLV
+757 TEEEVDFDITKLL
-770 GNMNIV
+770 GNMNID

-874 SSRYTYQGT
+874 SSRSTYQGT
-883 GLSLSIAKKLVE
+883 GLGLSIAKKLVE

-907 GVGTTVYIQ
+907 GIGTTVSIQ

-921 GRSIENKTKFTELV
+921 GKPIENKNNNNQQI

-968 AKDGQEVIDLFEKSE
+968 AKDGQEVIDLFKKSE

-998 LNGLD
+998 INGLD
-1003 ATRKIRALKRLDAK
+1003 ATRKIRSLKRQDTK
-1017 TIPIIAMSANAF
+1017 TVPIIAMSANAF
-1029 VEDIMNSKLAGMNM
+1029 VEDIMNSKVAGMNM
-1043 HLAKPLDEIKLIEAL
+1043 HLAKPLDETKLINAL
-1058 KQCKKDEDFKV
+1058 KQCKKGERV
-1069 IRN
+1069 N

>member
-16 RLIAPKYMGIY
+16 RLIAPKYMGVY

-184 MHPQDVDGVREELKE
+184 MHPHDVDGVREELKE
-199 IHILK
+199 IYILK

-357 GKIDYFQACFA
+357 GKIDHFQACFA

-398 EEEKQILESL
+398 VEEKQILESL

-547 IKRSNEMISAIAKS
+547 IKRSNETISAIAKS

-582 VIPKTGCASEKM
+582 GIPRTGCASEKM

-742 VNDVLDMND
+742 VNDILDMND

-874 SSRYTYQGT
+874 SSRSTYQGT

-921 GRSIENKTKFTELV
+921 GRSIENKNNRNQQI

-1058 KQCKKDEDFKV
+1058 KQCKKDEE
-1069 IRN
+1069 

>member
-16 RLIAPKYMGIY
+16 RLIAPKYMGVY

-184 MHPQDVDGVREELKE
+184 MHPHDVDGVREELKE

-398 EEEKQILESL
+398 VEEKQILESL

-547 IKRSNEMISAIAKS
+547 IKRSNETISAIAKS

-582 VIPKTGCASEKM
+582 GIPKTGCASEKM

-874 SSRYTYQGT
+874 SSRSTYQGT

-1058 KQCKKDEDFKV
+1058 KQCKKDEE
-1069 IRN
+1069 